1 MKKKKP
7 QSQRKN
13 IPKSLCQ
20 GNNISR
26 KQRSNINTFRQNKE
40 NKSLINQEN
49 NIKKQNLS
57 HKESP
62 RTIDYRQIMNKYS
75 HLIEQ
80 NQDKSMKN
88 IEENKTN
95 IYQLS
100 SYYMKTDVNNNN
112 DKNKGMMNAL
122 QYNNNNIAT
131 NDNFFQF
138 CRTDYQKN
146 EKEEPSN
153 FKYYTLKNFY
163 QKKKEKIYGANVN
176 SNCKNVNEMDDYKN
190 NNIYMSYSKNKNSK
204 KREYFNN
211 SNKNI
216 NPINH
221 NNSIHSNVSLRKIN
235 KYNTS
240 SNCHSFNDININR
253 SIKNNNFYTESNTT
267 NNNLSM
273 RNNISLSHN
282 ISKIKNTSDGK
293 IANYNYITE
302 KIISLITLCQ
312 KYAKILSDSINCI
325 EINNNISNYNDS
337 FEELKYIIGQY
348 NKLMFSEKINNFFNN
363 NSDMKIVKNNYVSN
377 FNLNEFEPKT
387 LNLTEKFRSR
397 IKNLKTEKSEI
408 NDELNLYKKKNKTL
422 LLEKEEM
429 DLIIKKMEK
438 ENEELRSKIKNLK
451 NIENKYYYQ
460 NNMIDKLK
468 CQVET
473 LNVDIKYKENIIN
486 NLQQILEQIKIKS
499 YNNNNNTNDSDNKK
513 YNTNKNTNFD
523 TNNNNNKISTLNDLG
538 NEFIINGKNNISDFL
553 LDINS
558 EPIEKDIILPMN
570 LKVNSIEESINMD
583 EIKKIQNGNASEI
596 IISGKEESKN
606 NILELKKNLKAKN
619 GNNSKSTKDKI
630 AFNGNEETETITKE
644 MEKIDQDILNLK
656 TKLKRIITK

>member
-13 IPKSLCQ
+13 IPKSLYQ

-88 IEENKTN
+88 IEENKSN
-95 IYQLS
+95 IYKLS

-122 QYNNNNIAT
+122 QYNNNSIAT
-131 NDNFFQF
+131 NENFFQF
-138 CRTDYQKN
+138 CQTDYQKN

-163 QKKKEKIYGANVN
+163 QKKKEKISGGNVN

-190 NNIYMSYSKNKNSK
+190 NNIYMSYSKNKNTK

-211 SNKNI
+211 NNKNF
-216 NPINH
+216 NLNNH

-240 SNCHSFNDININR
+240 SNCHSFNDINFNR
-253 SIKNNNFYTESNTT
+253 SIKNNNFYTENNTN

-293 IANYNYITE
+293 MANYNYITE

-312 KYAKILSDSINCI
+312 KYAKIMSDSINYI
-325 EINNNISNYNDS
+325 EINNNVSNYNDS

-363 NSDMKIVKNNYVSN
+363 NTDIKILKNNYVSN
-377 FNLNEFEPKT
+377 FNLSEFEPKT

-429 DLIIKKMEK
+429 DLIIKKLEK
-438 ENEELRSKIKNLK
+438 ENKELNSKIKNLK

-486 NLQQILEQIKIKS
+486 NLQQILEQIKVKS

-523 TNNNNNKISTLNDLG
+523 TNNNNNKKSTLNDLG

-558 EPIEKDIILPMN
+558 ESIEKDIILPMN

-583 EIKKIQNGNASEI
+583 EIKKIQNGNGSEI

-619 GNNSKSTKDKI
+619 GNNNKSTKDKI
-630 AFNGNEETETITKE
+630 IFNGNEETETITKE

>member
-13 IPKSLCQ
+13 IPKSLYQ

-26 KQRSNINTFRQNKE
+26 KQRTNINTFRQNKE

-95 IYQLS
+95 IYKLS
-100 SYYMKTDVNNNN
+100 NYYMKTDVNN

-122 QYNNNNIAT
+122 QYNNNNLAT

-138 CRTDYQKN
+138 CQTDYQKN
-146 EKEEPSN
+146 EKEEQSN

-163 QKKKEKIYGANVN
+163 QKKKEKISGANVN
-176 SNCKNVNEMDDYKN
+176 SNCKNVTEMDDYKN

-216 NPINH
+216 NLNNH
-221 NNSIHSNVSLRKIN
+221 NNSIHNNVSLRKIN
-235 KYNTS
+235 KYNNTS

-253 SIKNNNFYTESNTT
+253 SIKNNNFYTENNTS

-293 IANYNYITE
+293 IANNNYITE

-312 KYAKILSDSINCI
+312 KYAKIMGDSINYI

-363 NSDMKIVKNNYVSN
+363 NTDINILKNNFTSN
-377 FNLNEFEPKT
+377 FNLSEFEPKT

-408 NDELNLYKKKNKTL
+408 NDELILYKKKNKTL

-429 DLIIKKMEK
+429 DLIIKKLEK
-438 ENEELRSKIKNLK
+438 ENEELSSKIKNLK
-451 NIENKYYYQ
+451 SIENKYYHQ

-499 YNNNNNTNDSDNKK
+499 YNNNNNITNDSDNKK
-513 YNTNKNTNFD
+513 YNSNKNTNFD
-523 TNNNNNKISTLNDLG
+523 TNNNNNKKSTLNDLG
-538 NEFIINGKNNISDFL
+538 NEFVINGKNNISDFL

-558 EPIEKDIILPMN
+558 ESIEKDIILPMN

-596 IISGKEESKN
+596 ILNSKEESKN

-619 GNNSKSTKDKI
+619 SNNSKNTKDKI
-630 AFNGNEETETITKE
+630 IFNGNEETETITKE

>member
-13 IPKSLCQ
+13 IPKSLYQ

-26 KQRSNINTFRQNKE
+26 KQRTNINTFRQNKE

-95 IYQLS
+95 IYKLS
-100 SYYMKTDVNNNN
+100 SYYMKTDVNN
-112 DKNKGMMNAL
+112 DKNKGLMNTL
-122 QYNNNNIAT
+122 HYNNNNMAT

-138 CRTDYQKN
+138 CQTDYQKN
-146 EKEEPSN
+146 EKEEQSN

-163 QKKKEKIYGANVN
+163 QKKKEKISGANVN
-176 SNCKNVNEMDDYKN
+176 SNCKNVTEMDDYKN

-216 NPINH
+216 NLNNH
-221 NNSIHSNVSLRKIN
+221 NNSIHNNVSLRKIN

-253 SIKNNNFYTESNTT
+253 SIKNNNFYTENNTS

-293 IANYNYITE
+293 IANNNYITE

-312 KYAKILSDSINCI
+312 KYAKIMGDSINYI

-363 NSDMKIVKNNYVSN
+363 NTDINILKNNFTSN
-377 FNLNEFEPKT
+377 FNLSEFEPKT

-408 NDELNLYKKKNKTL
+408 NDELILYKKKNKTL

-429 DLIIKKMEK
+429 DLIIKKLEK
-438 ENEELRSKIKNLK
+438 ENEELNSKIKNLK
-451 NIENKYYYQ
+451 SIENKYYHQ

-499 YNNNNNTNDSDNKK
+499 YNNNNNITNDSDNKK
-513 YNTNKNTNFD
+513 YNSNKNTNFD
-523 TNNNNNKISTLNDLG
+523 TNNNNNKKSTLNDLG
-538 NEFIINGKNNISDFL
+538 NEFVINGKNNISDFL

-558 EPIEKDIILPMN
+558 ESIEKDIILPMN

-596 IISGKEESKN
+596 ILNSKEESKN

-619 GNNSKSTKDKI
+619 SNNSKNTKDKI
-630 AFNGNEETETITKE
+630 IFNGNEETETITKE

>member
-13 IPKSLCQ
+13 IPKSLYQ

-26 KQRSNINTFRQNKE
+26 KQRTNINTFRQNKE

-95 IYQLS
+95 IYKLS
-100 SYYMKTDVNNNN
+100 SYYMKTDVNN

-122 QYNNNNIAT
+122 QYNNNNLAT

-138 CRTDYQKN
+138 CQTDYQKN
-146 EKEEPSN
+146 EKEEQSN

-163 QKKKEKIYGANVN
+163 QKKKEKISGANVN
-176 SNCKNVNEMDDYKN
+176 SNCKNVTEMDDYKN

-216 NPINH
+216 NLNNH
-221 NNSIHSNVSLRKIN
+221 NNSIHNNVSLRKIN
-235 KYNTS
+235 KYNNTS

-253 SIKNNNFYTESNTT
+253 SIKNNNFYTENNTS

-293 IANYNYITE
+293 IANNNYITE

-312 KYAKILSDSINCI
+312 KYAKIMGDSINYI

-363 NSDMKIVKNNYVSN
+363 NTDINILKNNFTSN
-377 FNLNEFEPKT
+377 FNLSEFEPKT

-408 NDELNLYKKKNKTL
+408 NDELILYKKKNKTL

-429 DLIIKKMEK
+429 DLIIKKLEK
-438 ENEELRSKIKNLK
+438 ENEELSSKIKNLK
-451 NIENKYYYQ
+451 SIENKYYHQ

-499 YNNNNNTNDSDNKK
+499 YNNNNNITNDSDNKK
-513 YNTNKNTNFD
+513 YNSNKNTNFD
-523 TNNNNNKISTLNDLG
+523 TNNNNNKKSTLNDLG
-538 NEFIINGKNNISDFL
+538 NEFVINGKNNISDFL

-558 EPIEKDIILPMN
+558 ESIEKDIILPMN

-596 IISGKEESKN
+596 ILNSKEESKN

-619 GNNSKSTKDKI
+619 SNNSKNTKDKI
-630 AFNGNEETETITKE
+630 IFNGNEETETITKE

>member
-13 IPKSLCQ
+13 IPKSLYQ

-26 KQRSNINTFRQNKE
+26 KQRTNINTFRQNKE

-95 IYQLS
+95 IYKLS
-100 SYYMKTDVNNNN
+100 SYYMKTDVNN

-122 QYNNNNIAT
+122 QYNNNNLAT

-138 CRTDYQKN
+138 CQTDYQKN
-146 EKEEPSN
+146 EKEEQSN

-163 QKKKEKIYGANVN
+163 QKKKEKISGANVN
-176 SNCKNVNEMDDYKN
+176 SNYKNVTDMDDYKN

-216 NPINH
+216 NLNNH
-221 NNSIHSNVSLRKIN
+221 NNSIHNNVSLRKIN

-253 SIKNNNFYTESNTT
+253 SIKNNNFYTENNTS

-293 IANYNYITE
+293 IANNNYITE

-312 KYAKILSDSINCI
+312 KYAKIMGDSINYI

-363 NSDMKIVKNNYVSN
+363 NTDINILKNNFTSN
-377 FNLNEFEPKT
+377 FNLSEFEPKT

-408 NDELNLYKKKNKTL
+408 NDELILYKKKNKTL

-429 DLIIKKMEK
+429 DLIIKKLEK
-438 ENEELRSKIKNLK
+438 ENEELNSKIKNLK
-451 NIENKYYYQ
+451 SIENKYYHQ

-499 YNNNNNTNDSDNKK
+499 YNNNNNITNDSDNKK
-513 YNTNKNTNFD
+513 YNSNKNTNFD
-523 TNNNNNKISTLNDLG
+523 TNNNNNKKSTLNDLG
-538 NEFIINGKNNISDFL
+538 NEFVINGKNNISDFL

-558 EPIEKDIILPMN
+558 ESIEKDIILPMN

-596 IISGKEESKN
+596 ILNSKEESKN

-619 GNNSKSTKDKI
+619 SNNSKNTKDKI
-630 AFNGNEETETITKE
+630 IFNGNEETETITKE